1 MVDLD
6 LDKDSV
12 LKVVDVMFIYIRESA
27 KLNKCD
33 SFPGRPILMDAVLE
47 GLRNIFAYQDKHN
60 IDISKRDTIKIFA
73 FAIPQ
78 LNKRIK
84 TLRLK
89 NFDMPDFVPYM
100 ACMDFINTTYAKY
113 INLNFHPDMKNTCR
127 ILGELTDSGNE
138 LAGYTYLKGV
148 QETCICSK
156 KTP

>member
-6 LDKDSV
+6 RDSV
-12 LKVVDVMFIYIRESA
+12 LKVVDVMFIYIRKSA
-27 KLNKCD
+27 KLNKCE
-33 SFPGRPILMDAVLE
+33 SFPGRSILMDAVLE
-47 GLRNIFAYQDKHN
+47 GLRNIFAYQDNHTL
-60 IDISKRDTIKIFA
+60 DISKRDTIKIFA

-89 NFDMPDFVPYM
+89 NFDMPDSVSYM

-148 QETCICSK
+148 QETCICAK
-156 KTP
+156 KTS